1 MTDGTAGWFRDPND
15 PALARWHDGDRWTE
29 HTLTI
34 ADQAPGSEPPPPVTA
49 AVPVTST
56 FEAAGAYGVATE
68 GGSLASKT
76 RSLPPWA
83 KVVAPLVVIALIAV
97 AFLLS
102 SGDDE
107 PSTTETAGTE
117 NATLDDAV
125 DAARRA
131 GLADEI
137 SDSRAAALIERICD
151 AAEDPS
157 EVDELG
163 EDLAALPAATT
174 TELRQQISAL
184 GEGAERRCP
193 SALDDEP
200 DLIDDLQDQAAVAF
214 STTTTAPT
222 ILPDGTGAT
231 VPGGEGTDG
240 GTGGSTTKTTKKSTG
255 GTGGTTATTVR
266 PTTTPTLPV
275 RGLGDSCSSEGSKA
289 VTASGRSLTCVRT
302 NCVSSPPKYA
312 YAFSP
317 KTCPT
322 PPTTPPTDPNAPPP
336 TLPSTTTTV
345 DGGGP

>member
-174 TELRQQISAL
+174 
-184 GEGAERRCP
+184 
-193 SALDDEP
+193 
-200 DLIDDLQDQAAVAF
+200 
-214 STTTTAPT
+214 
-222 ILPDGTGAT
+222 
-231 VPGGEGTDG
+231 
-240 GTGGSTTKTTKKSTG
+240 
-255 GTGGTTATTVR
+255 
-266 PTTTPTLPV
+266 LPV

>member
-15 PALARWHDGDRWTE
+15 PALARWHDGERWTE

-49 AVPVTST
+49 TVPATPT
-56 FEAAGAYGVATE
+56 FESAGAYGVASE
-68 GGSLASKT
+68 GGSLATKT
-76 RSLPPWA
+76 RGLPTWA
-83 KVVAPLVVIALIAV
+83 KVVAPLVVIALIGV
-97 AFLLS
+97 AFLLT

-163 EDLAALPAATT
+163 DDLAALPAATT

-184 GEGAERRCP
+184 GAGAERRCE

-200 DLIDDLQDQAAVAF
+200 GLIDDLQDQAVVAF
-214 STTTTAPT
+214 STTTTSPT
-222 ILPDGTGAT
+222 ILPDGTGST
-231 VPGGEGTDG
+231 VPGEGTDG
-240 GTGGSTTKTTKKSTG
+240 GGTGGTSGTSGKTATTKK
-255 GTGGTTATTVR
+255 GTTATTVR
-266 PTTTPTLPV
+266 PTTTTTLPV
-275 RGLGDSCSSEGSKA
+275 AQR
-289 VTASGRSLTCVRT
+289 AS
-302 NCVSSPPKYA
+302 P
-312 YAFSP
+312 
-317 KTCPT
+317 
-322 PPTTPPTDPNAPPP
+322 APPRARA
-336 TLPSTTTTV
+336 LV
-345 DGGGP
+345 R